1 MRGFRSSL
9 RVAAALAGLMVA
21 CGVAMAAPDRVAL
34 VIGNGAY
41 VAATPLPNPPNDA
54 RVIAS
59 ALKDIGFDV
68 DSGQDLNRSAM
79 EKLLRDFLRKA
90 RTAKVALLF
99 YAGHGMQVDGRNY
112 LLPVDARLTDA
123 SDLNFE
129 TIKLDELMDNLNDS
143 TRSNIVIL
151 DACRDNP
158 LARSF
163 SSRLGATRS
172 TAVGAGL
179 AAYSSLSSGTLIAFA
194 TAPGQTALDG
204 KGGNSPFTQ
213 ALAKHIR
220 QPGLEIRQMLTRVR
234 ADVAEQ
240 TGRRQVPWDNSSL
253 FGEVFL
259 AGLPANASAPRPPE
273 PLAPDEVH
281 WSVIKDMKVAVV
293 FEEFRTRYPS
303 SARTAEA
310 TAKLNEL
317 NKTPDGRPKIAD
329 RVGQPAD
336 PSKSWD
342 ATKHIKTVRVTPDNP
357 APVEKAVAQRAV
369 FYDEDPS
376 NPKGKQFAGTVKW
389 RTEQLKTSSDS
400 KADLAVIGDVEIPDR
415 KLNMTLTIRRNLD
428 ASLPASH
435 TAEVLFRPS
444 SDFQGGGIASVPGM
458 LMKSNE
464 QARGTPLAGLAV
476 KVTDNF
482 FLVGMS
488 NIEADR
494 AKNIQLMKERDW
506 FDVPLVYDNKRR
518 AIIAIEKGA
527 PGTRAFAESFA
538 AWGQ

>member
-21 CGVAMAAPDRVAL
+21 CGVATAAPDRVAL

-68 DSGQDLNRSAM
+68 DSGQDLNRNAM

-317 NKTPDGRPKIAD
+317 NKTPDGRPKIPD
-329 RVGQPAD
+329 RVGQPV
-336 PSKSWD
+336 D
-342 ATKHIKTVRVTPDNP
+342 AAKEIKTVRVTPDAP
-357 APVEKAVAQRAV
+357 APQERAVAQRAV
-369 FYDEDPS
+369 LHDEEPS
-376 NPKGKQFAGTVKW
+376 DPKGKQYIGTVTW
-389 RTEQLKTSSDS
+389 RTEQINSSGNA
-400 KADLAVIGDVEIPDR
+400 KPEIAVRADVDIPDR
-415 KLNMTLTIRRNLD
+415 KLKMTMLIKRNVD
-428 ASLPASH
+428 KSLPASH
-435 TAEVLFRPS
+435 TFEVSFTLPR
-444 SDFQGGGIASVPGM
+444 DFQGGGIASMPGM
-458 LMKSNE
+458 LMKANE
-464 QARGTPLAGLAV
+464 QARGAPLAGLPV

-482 FLVGMS
+482 FLVGLS
-488 NIEADR
+488 NTDTDR
-494 AKNIQLMKERDW
+494 TRNIQLMKERSW
-506 FDVPLVYDNKRR
+506 FDVPLHYNDKRR
-518 AIIAIEKGA
+518 AIIAIEKG
-527 PGTRAFAESFA
+527 PVGERAFSQSFA
-538 AWGQ
+538 SWGE

>member
-1 MRGFRSSL
+1 MRRFTTGL
-9 RVAAALAGLMVA
+9 KLAAALAGLMFA
-21 CGVAMAAPDRVAL
+21 CAAAQAAADRVAL

-54 RVIAS
+54 RVIAA

-68 DSGQDLNRSAM
+68 DAGQDMTRSAM
-79 EKLLRDFLRKA
+79 EKSLRDFLRKA

-129 TIKLDELMDNLNDS
+129 TIKLDELMDNLNDNA
-143 TRSNIVIL
+143 RSNIVIL

-172 TAVGAGL
+172 GAVGAGL
-179 AAYSSLSSGTLIAFA
+179 AAYSSLGSGTLIAFA

-204 KGGNSPFTQ
+204 KGANSPFTQ
-213 ALAKHIR
+213 SLARHIR

-259 AGLPANASAPRPPE
+259 AGLPANANTPRLPAPE
-273 PLAPDEVH
+273 PVAPDEVH
-281 WSVIKDMKVAVV
+281 WSVIKDMKVAAV
-293 FEEFRTRYPS
+293 FEEFQTRYPR
-303 SARTAEA
+303 SARAGEA
-310 TAKLNEL
+310 AAKLRQL
-317 NKTPDGRPKIAD
+317 NDAAKPNPVVAAVSPKAD
-329 RVGQPAD
+329 AQVSA
-336 PSKSWD
+336 S
-342 ATKHIKTVRVTPDNP
+342 AVP
-357 APVEKAVAQRAV
+357 APQRV
-369 FYDEDPS
+369 VLYDEDPADQ
-376 NPKGKQFAGTVKW
+376 KGKQYIGTVNW
-389 RTEQLKTSSDS
+389 RTSQVKVASGEPKT
-400 KADLAVIGDVEIPDR
+400 DLALIADVSIPDR
-415 KLNMTLTIRRNLD
+415 KLSLSLTIRRNFD
-428 ASLPASH
+428 RSLPASH
-435 TAEVLFRPS
+435 VVEIDFHLLPG
-444 SDFQGGGIASVPGM
+444 FQGGGIANVPGM
-458 LMKSNE
+458 LMKPSE

-476 KVTDNF
+476 KVTPSY
-482 FLVGMS
+482 FLVGLS
-488 NIEADR
+488 NVDADR
-494 AKNIQLMKERDW
+494 TKNIQLMNERSW
-506 FDVPLVYDNKRR
+506 FDVPLVYDNNRR
-518 AIIAIEKGA
+518 AIVAIEKG
-527 PGTRAFAESFA
+527 PVGERAFKEAFA

>member
-1 MRGFRSSL
+1 MRRFRFGL
-9 RVAAALAGLMVA
+9 KAAAALAGLTLA
-21 CGVAMAAPDRVAL
+21 CDAALAAPDRVAL

-54 RVIAS
+54 RVIAT
-59 ALKDIGFDV
+59 ALKEIGFDV

-79 EKLLRDFLRKA
+79 EKSLRDFLRKA
-90 RTAKVALLF
+90 RSAKVALLF

-112 LLPVDARLTDA
+112 LVPVDAKLTDA

-129 TIKLDELMDNLNDS
+129 TIKLDELMDSLNDS

-163 SSRLGATRS
+163 AARLGATRS
-172 TAVGAGL
+172 GAVGAGL

-204 KGGNSPFTQ
+204 KGSNSPFTQ

-259 AGLPANASAPRPPE
+259 AGLPANTNAPRLPAPE
-273 PLAPDEVH
+273 PVAPDEVH
-281 WSVIKDMKVAVV
+281 WSVIKDMKVAAV
-293 FEEFRTRYPS
+293 FEEFQTRYPK
-303 SARTAEA
+303 SARAGEA
-310 TAKLNEL
+310 AAKLNEL
-317 NKTPDGRPKIAD
+317 NKAADPRPKIPD
-329 RVGQPAD
+329 RVGQPDGA
-336 PSKSWD
+336 KE
-342 ATKHIKTVRVTPDNP
+342 IKTVRVTAPDSP
-357 APVEKAVAQRAV
+357 ALQEKALTQRAV
-369 FYDEDPS
+369 LYDEDPG
-376 NPKGKQFAGTVKW
+376 NPKGKTIQGTVTW
-389 RTEQLKTSSDS
+389 RTEQVKTSGSS
-400 KADLAVIGDVEIPDR
+400 KPETAVRADIEFPDNKM
-415 KLNMTLTIRRNLD
+415 KLTLSIRRNLD

-435 TAEVLFRPS
+435 TVEMTFA
-444 SDFQGGGIASVPGM
+444 GGSPVANVPGV
-458 LMKSNE
+458 LMKSSE

-476 KVTDNF
+476 KVTDGF
-482 FLVGMS
+482 FLFGMS
-488 NIEADR
+488 NVTDERTRNMGFLKDR
-494 AKNIQLMKERDW
+494 SW
-506 FDVPLVYDNKRR
+506 FDIPFFYENKRR
-518 AIIAIEKGA
+518 AIIAIEKG
-527 PGTRAFAESFA
+527 PVGERAFKETFA